1 MSGSSHAQLSVS
13 PTQLRAAVTQVA
25 AASEALASA
34 RAALEAAE
42 QAAAPALAIEGRAA
56 HKMHTFVRQYRS
68 ELDLVSESLVGY
80 RDVLERSAECYEQV
94 EDALVDAM
102 GGG

>member
-1 MSGSSHAQLSVS
+1 MSADQLYVA

-34 RAALEAAE
+34 RNALAAAE
-42 QAAAPALAIEGRAA
+42 DAAAPALAIEGRAA

-68 ELDLVSESLVGY
+68 ELDLVSDSLVAY
-80 RDVLERSAECYEQV
+80 RDLLERGAECYEQV
-94 EDALVDAM
+94 EAALVDGM